1 MMFRTLCLLLLMVGN
16 FCYAAAQSDATLDSL
31 AVAYRTKYK
40 LPGLAFAVIRP
51 DTFYLGLDGYR
62 RNDEKDAI
70 DADDLFHIG
79 SNTKAFTAFLAA
91 QLVEN
96 KILSWEANLL
106 EVVPELK
113 NQIHPGYKQ
122 LSLRE
127 LLSHR
132 TGLAPF
138 ESEGRKE
145 FKVLPKH
152 LSRQPDARLAFTQA
166 ALSLPPSPFPT
177 DGHLYSNGGYIIA
190 GLMLER
196 ITGESY
202 ESMLQRM
209 GESMGLQLVFGF
221 PGLDRD
227 NAIMGHRKK
236 LFGSLFGKKYRPLP
250 PSNHFTVD
258 QYFAPAGDL
267 SISLKGFSHWIQDH
281 LRGLLGRSSFLPSE
295 AYQRMHYGFPGYGLG
310 WYNGFVGKGPERFSY
325 HGGSLGTFS
334 SAVMLCAEREIGIVI
349 LVNAEGKAV
358 QKMKNEI
365 RIDLWTRFGKL
376 LNQN

>member
-1 MMFRTLCLLLLMVGN
+1 MLFRILCLILLLFGDVYY
-16 FCYAAAQSDATLDSL
+16 FHAQTNATLDSL
-31 AVAYRTKYK
+31 TAIYRGKYK
-40 LPGLAFAVIRP
+40 LPGLAIAIVRP
-51 DTFYLGLDGYR
+51 DTFYLGIGGYKRIDG
-62 RNDEKDAI
+62 KKLI
-70 DADDLFHIG
+70 HADDPFHIG

-91 QLVEN
+91 ELVEN
-96 KILSWEANLL
+96 KLLSWEDKLL
-106 EVVPELK
+106 DIVPAL
-113 NQIHPGYKQ
+113 NGQIHAAYKQ
-122 LSLRE
+122 ISLQD

-132 TGLAPF
+132 AGVAPF
-138 ESEGRKE
+138 ESEGQKE
-145 FKVLPKH
+145 FKALPKD
-152 LSRQPDARLAFTQA
+152 LGQRTDARLAFAQA
-166 ALSLPPSPFPT
+166 ALSLPPSPFLA

-190 GLMLER
+190 ALMLEKF
-196 ITGESY
+196 TGKSY
-202 ESMLQRM
+202 ESMLKSMGERM
-209 GESMGLQLVFGF
+209 GFQLVFGF
-221 PGLDRD
+221 PGLNGN

-258 QYFAPAGDL
+258 RYFAPAGDL
-267 SISLKGFSHWIQDH
+267 SISLEGYSHWIQDH

-295 AYQRMHYGFPGYGLG
+295 AYQRMHYGLPGYGLG

-376 LNQN
+376 LNHN